1 MGITV
6 GNKKITAIDD
16 LDHYFDPRSAKC
28 NPKIANGSS
37 TSTVYTDA
45 LRNKIPFNVSYHDML
60 HADGYLDFPVPTI
73 GGNGSSGEQGT
84 KYRARFGDTATYSSG
99 NQQLIEM
106 DTSTGDG
113 YCWMQ
118 WVNVN
123 KIPPINT
130 AIDSSMST
138 TSSERRRMQLFV
150 EDRFGYSTSRTSD
163 DRQFYLDW
171 YSSEDTDRSTDAD
184 FKYNLGVKNRSANT
198 AASAEAQ
205 NVYYEQDKIERDTWV
220 CIAVQGSLYNT
231 TNGGF
236 HQYPSAYNYIDVW
249 IDDSKVEDNRSR
261 TFSSASFEPSGT
273 PAIWRLKWLGGEEQ
287 AGQSNYSRPNLS
299 FVGSMGPSVFWNK
312 RLTDAEYLEAYNLFL
327 NRLPT

>member
-6 GNKKITAIDD
+6 GNKKIAAFDD
-16 LDHYFDPRSAKC
+16 LDHYFDPRNTKC
-28 NPKIANGSS
+28 NPKVTNSSS
-37 TSTVYTDA
+37 TSTVYADVF
-45 LRNKIPFNVSYHDML
+45 RNKIPFNVSYHEML

-84 KYRARFGDTATYSSG
+84 KYRARFGDTATYNSG
-99 NQQLIEM
+99 NQQLLEM
-106 DTSTGDG
+106 DTTTGDG

-118 WVNVN
+118 WINVN

-130 AIDSSMST
+130 AIHSNQSA
-138 TSSERRRMQLFV
+138 TSIERRRMQLFV
-150 EDRFGYSTSRTSD
+150 EDQIGGSRSTD

-171 YSSEDTDRSTDAD
+171 YSSEDTDQSTDPD
-184 FKYNLGVKNRSANT
+184 FKYNLGVKNRSAST

-205 NVYYEQDKIERDTWV
+205 NVYYGQDKIGMNTWI
-220 CIAVQGSLYNT
+220 CIAHQGSLYNT

-236 HQYPSAYNYIDVW
+236 HQYSSAYNYIDVW
-249 IDDSKVEDNRSR
+249 IDDSKVLDNRAR
-261 TFSSASFEPSGT
+261 TYNAANEPQAWK
-273 PAIWRLKWLGGEEQ
+273 AIWRLKWLGSQEQ
-287 AGQSNYSRPNLS
+287 AGQSNYSTPGLS

-312 RLTDAEYLEAYNLFL
+312 RLTDAEYLEAYNYFL